1 VRQNQAQFFSMNYIA
16 CNNSTN
22 LLNYSFIVCTG
33 ACVEL
38 QSVLVKA
45 KDIDYFKIARNSQR
59 NTKSSC

>member
-1 VRQNQAQFFSMNYIA
+1 VRQNQAQFFSMNNIA

-38 QSVLVKA
+38 QRVLVKA
-45 KDIDYFKIARNSQR
+45 KDRDYFKIVP
-59 NTKSSC
+59 KS